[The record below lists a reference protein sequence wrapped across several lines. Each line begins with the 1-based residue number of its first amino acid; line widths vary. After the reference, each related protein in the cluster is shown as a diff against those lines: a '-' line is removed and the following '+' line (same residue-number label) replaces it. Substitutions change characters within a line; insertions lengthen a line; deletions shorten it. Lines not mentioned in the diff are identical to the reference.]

1 MIANISRLFLFRD
14 TEGVEFRS
22 TTKVKK
28 RFSLCIVLT
37 YLYLCSMKIM
47 TRRYVASAVLLAV
60 FLPMLL
66 LSSFHVHPEA
76 HLEEDECQECVH
88 HVPHAGHFT
97 SGTTC
102 GFDCVLCQF
111 LTLPFLLA
119 PVVVFKAKRFIHIAP
134 LCCVEQGVALGV
146 RGAVFGRAPPSLGRL
161 KIENWKLGR
170 VTLKKKINQ

>member
-1 MIANISRLFLFRD
+1 MITNISRLFLFRD
-14 TEGVEFRS
+14 TERVEFRS
-22 TTKVKK
+22 TIKVKK

-37 YLYLCSMKIM
+37 YPYLCSMKIM

-146 RGAVFGRAPPSLGRL
+146 RGAVFGRAPPFG
-161 KIENWKLGR
+161 N
-170 VTLKKKINQ
+170 

>member
-1 MIANISRLFLFRD
+1 
-14 TEGVEFRS
+14 
-22 TTKVKK
+22 
-28 RFSLCIVLT
+28 
-37 YLYLCSMKIM
+37 MKIM

-76 HLEEDECQECVH
+76 HLEGDECQECVH

-146 RGAVFGRAPPSLGRL
+146 RGAVFGRAPPRKL
-161 KIENWKLGR
+161 KIGKSNVNKL
-170 VTLKKKINQ
+170 N